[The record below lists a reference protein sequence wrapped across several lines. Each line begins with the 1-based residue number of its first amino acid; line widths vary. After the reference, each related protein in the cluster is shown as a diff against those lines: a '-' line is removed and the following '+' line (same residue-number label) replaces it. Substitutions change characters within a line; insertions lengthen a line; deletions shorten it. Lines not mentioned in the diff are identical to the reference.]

1 MINVPQIKLA
11 LGAKFSSVDNELM
24 ILGVRLKWISI
35 SGLDILIRS

>member
-24 ILGVRLKWISI
+24 ILG
-35 SGLDILIRS
+35 GQTEMDFN